1 MATQK
6 SGETP
11 PGDDVYAYWEQKA
24 VAVLTAEMRA
34 RKITYKDLSRRL
46 EAFGIDE
53 LPEQLNRKVN
63 RKSYSAAFLLACL
76 AAMDVS
82 YVIVPKGARTMPK

>member
-6 SGETP
+6 SGGTP
-11 PGDDVYAYWEQKA
+11 PGDDVYSYWEQRA

-53 LPEQLNRKVN
+53 LPDQLNRKVN
-63 RKSYSAAFLLACL
+63 RKRYSAAFLLACL
-76 AAMDVS
+76 AAMEVS
-82 YVIVPKGARTMPK
+82 YVIVPKGARTIPK